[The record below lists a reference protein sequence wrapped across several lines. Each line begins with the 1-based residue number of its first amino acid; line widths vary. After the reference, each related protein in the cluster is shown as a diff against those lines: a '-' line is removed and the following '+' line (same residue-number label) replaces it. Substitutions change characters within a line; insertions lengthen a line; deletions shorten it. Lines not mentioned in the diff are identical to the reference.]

1 MEGTSQVSMSQPYVD
16 FEALIAEYKRL
27 LSMAP
32 DSYDELKKMV
42 ARLEAEKSGG
52 ASPCDLRS
60 LLIET
65 AARFKDALLRHSI
78 IPSKRNFDEPRRR
91 IDACCAKL
99 AQEQIPDA
107 VRAGTP

>member
-1 MEGTSQVSMSQPYVD
+1 MSMNQPHVD
-16 FEALIAEYKRL
+16 FEALVAEFKRL
-27 LSMAP
+27 LSMVP

-42 ARLEAEKSGG
+42 TRLEAEMSRG

-78 IPSKRNFDEPRRR
+78 IPSKRNFDEPRQR
-91 IDACCAKL
+91 IDACCTKL
-99 AQEQIPDA
+99 NQEQILDT
-107 VRAGTP
+107 VHAGTS